1 MKAGRVIY
9 HETQDQ
15 FYTDILTN
23 RYIDKMV
30 AGAESYNIKPGLSE
44 KTSWMNNGPK
54 IRDLL
59 MLSEVKDTY
68 VTFEFNVPYNMK
80 RIDCMVY
87 GKDIN
92 GKGNVVH
99 IELKQWANDSV
110 KPSKSAGN
118 FDVEDDNYEVVA
130 FTGGRN
136 RIVSHP
142 SQQVKGYN
150 DYLIN
155 FIEVFSKEDIGLQ
168 GLAYCYNY
176 RKNSIPNALYDDR
189 YETLLKEH
197 KTYSGDEVTDLAK
210 DIYKALGGG
219 DGLKIFNRVMHSPI
233 RPSRKLLDS
242 AANMVHEGNANAF
255 SLLADQIVAK
265 NIIFD
270 KIRKLNERKKKS
282 VILVKGGPGTGKTV
296 IALHILAM
304 LASKG
309 KYDIHYATKS
319 KSLLEGVKYNLPRGS
334 KAKKL
339 FSNITQFVPSK
350 FEDNQLDVLL
360 VDEAHRITKS
370 ANTQFTKAKDR
381 TDMPQVDTLV
391 KCAKVAVFFIDDK
404 QGIRYQEIGSSH
416 MIKECAL
423 KFDADIEEVEL
434 KTQFRCNGSN
444 NYLDWLEQILYNE
457 KVTAS
462 FTPDEFDFKIF
473 DSPQKLY
480 DAILEVDRTE
490 GKTARL
496 CAGFCWPW
504 SKRPDE
510 NGQLVKDV
518 RIGDFAMPWETHGE
532 ITTPP
537 PGYVKWFEW
546 AYKPEGIKQ
555 VGCIYTAQGFE
566 FDYVGVIVGRD
577 LKYSVINNC
586 LITDITETEDPTL
599 NRSRAKFDEYVRNI
613 YRVLMSRGMKG
624 CYVYF
629 CDKNV
634 EEYFRKHLKQS
645 IS

>member
-1 MKAGRVIY
+1 MIS
-9 HETQDQ
+9 
-15 FYTDILTN
+15 
-23 RYIDKMV
+23 
-30 AGAESYNIKPGLSE
+30 GAERYNIKPGLSE

-59 MLSEVKDTY
+59 MLSKVKDTY

-87 GKDIN
+87 GKDID

-110 KPSKSAGN
+110 KPAKSAGN
-118 FDVEDDNYEVVA
+118 FDVEDERYEVEA

-136 RIVSHP
+136 RLVSHP

-155 FIEVFSKEDIGLQ
+155 FIEVFSNEEVGIK

-176 RKNSIPNALYDDR
+176 RKNSTPNALYDDR
-189 YETLLKEH
+189 YETLLREH
-197 KTYSGDEVTDLAK
+197 KLYSGDEVTDLAK
-210 DIYKALGGG
+210 DIYHALGKG
-219 DGLKIFNRVMHSPI
+219 DGLNVFNRVMQSPI

-242 AANMVHEGNANAF
+242 AANMVHEGNAKAF

-270 KIRKLNERKKKS
+270 KIRKLNERKGKS

-339 FSNITQFVPSK
+339 FSNITQFIPAK
-350 FEDNQLDVLL
+350 FDNDQLDVLL
-360 VDEAHRITKS
+360 IDEAHRITKS
-370 ANTQFTKAKDR
+370 ANNQYTKPEHR
-381 TDMPQVDTLV
+381 TELSQIETLV
-391 KCAKVAVFFIDDK
+391 RCAKVVVFFIDDK
-404 QGIRYQEIGSSH
+404 QGIRYQEIGSSELVR
-416 MIKECAL
+416 ECAA
-423 KFDADIEEVEL
+423 KFNADIEEVEL

-444 NYLDWLEQILYNE
+444 NYLDWLEQVLYNE

-473 DSPQKLY
+473 DSPQELY
-480 DAILEVDRTE
+480 NVIADKDRTE
-490 GKTARL
+490 GQTARL

-504 SKRPDE
+504 SKRLDSE
-510 NGQLVKDV
+510 GNFVRDVK
-518 RIGDFAMPWETHGE
+518 IGDFAMPWETHGD
-532 ITTPP
+532 ITNPP
-537 PGYVKWFEW
+537 IGYVKWYEW

-555 VGCIYTAQGFE
+555 IGCIYTAQGFE
-566 FDYVGVIVGRD
+566 FDYVGVIVGCD
-577 LKYSVINNC
+577 LKYSVMNDC

-599 NRSRAKFDEYVRNI
+599 TRSRANFDEYVRNI

-624 CYVYF
+624 
-629 CDKNV
+629 
-634 EEYFRKHLKQS
+634 
-645 IS
+645 